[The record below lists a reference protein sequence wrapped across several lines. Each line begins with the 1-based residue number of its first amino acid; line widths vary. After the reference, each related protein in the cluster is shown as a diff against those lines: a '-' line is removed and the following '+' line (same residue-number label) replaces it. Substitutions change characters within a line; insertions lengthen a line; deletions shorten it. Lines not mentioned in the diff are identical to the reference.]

1 MAFTKS
7 SPVCGQRE
15 WAILTFKDAEVT
27 GDFNT
32 LIVKSEGQTVGE
44 FVKSGIKRWYFEL
57 KRRTAV
63 AKNAFARGF
72 LSSALEIIGN
82 ETSALRWIRRLPAG
96 IRLGGLHRS

>member
-1 MAFTKS
+1 
-7 SPVCGQRE
+7 
-15 WAILTFKDAEVT
+15 
-27 GDFNT
+27 
-32 LIVKSEGQTVGE
+32 VKSEGQTVGE